1 MRKGT
6 GLQAGRAFLV
16 LLGIWLAVSPW
27 IVGYARHAHAIND
40 TAIGILIAAAAVVS
54 MLTRAVTPVP
64 LWTALVLGVWTF
76 VTPMAFGQAG
86 QSFSANNDLIAG
98 LLIVVAAA
106 IALTSGARMLL
117 SAAGPDPEAASG
129 QTSVW

>member
-1 MRKGT
+1 MKRGV
-6 GLQAGRAFLV
+6 GLQAGRAFLL

-27 IVGYARHAHAIND
+27 IVRYAGHAHAMND
-40 TAIGILIAAAAVVS
+40 TVIGILIAAAVVVS
-54 MLTRAVTPVP
+54 VLTGAATPIP
-64 LWTALVLGVWTF
+64 LWSALVLGVWTF

-98 LLIVVAAA
+98 LLTVVAAA
-106 IALTSGARMLL
+106 IALTSRARMLL

-129 QTSVW
+129 QTSLW